1 MAAARRLRALLVAI
15 ASAAALAS
23 TGVAASGSDSPGIT
37 AGSSDMF
44 ELVARF
50 EGPWAQVVGTPHEW
64 WSPRE
69 GFYRADH
76 ATARDPFMSVYDGV
90 TMTRRRGDKVFR
102 VEGERAMLRYLVS
115 RPSWFDLPAIA
126 AVRQYVRHERP
137 DAIRV
142 TPDRSGR
149 SFAVD
154 IHIRDENGVDDHI
167 RYTVD
172 VLSAISLQE
181 ARTRGLLRPLTG
193 PLVGILKQ
201 SRPGTRPHFGQAGYW
216 FGRSLGKAR
225 AVTLLEQRGADPLR
239 GDERARPPSYT
250 TIYRFPGSRPA
261 DYPGL
266 GNQGP
271 SDVRVECRAREK
283 GWLPGVSANQKGRAF
298 RLADGTAA
306 TLYLEPYT
314 QGTRSGVFAN
324 IVVGKTACFIHGLIA
339 PRDLVHLAAT
349 TFRRA

>member
-15 ASAAALAS
+15 ASGAVLAS
-23 TGVAASGSDSPGIT
+23 TGVPASGSDSPRIT
-37 AGSSDMF
+37 VGSSDMF

-102 VEGERAMLRYLVS
+102 IEGERAMLRYLVS
-115 RPSWFDLPAIA
+115 RPSWFELPAIV
-126 AVRQYVRHERP
+126 AVRQYLRQERS
-137 DAIRV
+137 DTVHV
-142 TPDRSGR
+142 TPSRSGR

-172 VLSAISLQE
+172 VRGAISLQE
-181 ARTRGLLRPLTG
+181 ARARGLLRPLTG
-193 PLVGILKQ
+193 PLAGILKQ
-201 SRPGTRPHFGQAGYW
+201 SRPGTRPHFGEAGYW
-216 FGRSLGKAR
+216 FGRTLGKAR
-225 AVTLLEQRGADPLR
+225 AVTLLEQRGGDPVR
-239 GDERARPPSYT
+239 GDDATQPPSYT
-250 TIYRFPGSRPA
+250 TIYRFPGTRAA

-266 GNQGP
+266 GDQGP
-271 SDVRVECRAREK
+271 SDIRVECRARER
-283 GWLPGVSANQKGRAF
+283 GSLPGVTAGAKGRPV

-306 TLYLEPYT
+306 TLYLEPYM
-314 QGTRSGVFAN
+314 QGTRSGVFAD
-324 IVVGKTACFIHGLIA
+324 IVVGRTACFIHGLIA
-339 PRDLVHLAAT
+339 PRDLARLAP